1 MSWRSA
7 GQARFARVAWLF
19 AGALVVCAT
28 SCAPVAKPPA
38 SAAPPPASRAPAGA
52 HRAPASEPVASAA
65 RSDSLP
71 SPDAERVLATIP
83 EPLSPSQQVPPD
95 STRPRPVAAPEA
107 AYDTLRVQSEGGAAG
122 SVPVPAPT
130 PVAAAPVVTFAP
142 PESTSRA
149 APAAP
154 AATSDAPTTT
164 APGPAASATP
174 PPAAPVA
181 AAGTSAPASGPCWRV
196 QVAAPATRAEAESR
210 LEAAQSLLVVPM
222 TIVPEKG
229 LFKVRT
235 SECMTREVADS
246 VKRRAVD
253 SGFDGSFLVDTAAA
267 AKPAAPKKKSTAGAR
282 R

>member
-1 MSWRSA
+1 M
-7 GQARFARVAWLF
+7 V
-19 AGALVVCAT
+19 ALVACAT
-28 SCAPVAKPPA
+28 GCAPVAKPPT
-38 SAAPPPASRAPAGA
+38 SAAPPPASGSPTAGPGT
-52 HRAPASEPVASAA
+52 PASKPAASAS

-71 SPDAERVLATIP
+71 SPDAERLLATIP

-95 STRPRPVAAPEA
+95 STKRRAIAAPEA
-107 AYDTLRVQSEGGAAG
+107 AYDTLRVQLQTGEAGA
-122 SVPVPAPT
+122 VPVPAPT

-149 APAAP
+149 APPAPAPASAAPGTTAPEPAPPAATPSAAP
-154 AATSDAPTTT
+154 AA
-164 APGPAASATP
+164 
-174 PPAAPVA
+174 
-181 AAGTSAPASGPCWRV
+181 AAGTGATAPSSGPCWRV

-222 TIVPEKG
+222 AIVPEKG

-235 SECMTREVADS
+235 SDCMTRETADS
-246 VKRRAVD
+246 VKRRALD

-267 AKPAAPKKKSTAGAR
+267 PKPAAPKKKSASGAR